1 MEAVIRAATL
11 YFILMIIFR
20 LTGKR
25 TMSQATTFDMVVLLV
40 ISEAVQNFL
49 VDQDHS
55 FTHMLLVVMT
65 LLGLDVVLSLI
76 KQKSPTFEKWMDGVP
91 VVLVEDGKLLED
103 RMQKSRVDTSD
114 ILEAAR
120 QTQGLERMDQIKYAI
135 LERTGGIS
143 IVPKEQ
149 S

>member
-76 KQKSPTFEKWMDGVP
+76 KQKSPTIEKWMDGVP

-143 IVPKEQ
+143 IVPKEP

>member
-55 FTHMLLVVMT
+55 FTHMLLVVLT
-65 LLGLDVVLSLI
+65 LLGLDVVLSLV

>member
-40 ISEAVQNFL
+40 ISEAVQNFR

-55 FTHMLLVVMT
+55 FTHMVLVVMT

-76 KQKSPTFEKWMDGVP
+76 KQKSPTIEKWMDGVP